1 MKNNYSRAILNFGH
15 TFGHA
20 LEAYY
25 KFGKKLTHGEAISIG
40 MMIAATI
47 SFKLNYLSLQDLNRI
62 KYHFKS
68 NNLPTNK
75 KIMYDNKIFKI
86 IKKDKKNIGNNLNFV
101 LLKKIGK
108 AFLTNKYSLKNI
120 KKIIN

>member
-1 MKNNYSRAILNFGH
+1 
-15 TFGHA
+15 
-20 LEAYY
+20 
-25 KFGKKLTHGEAISIG
+25 

-68 NNLPTNK
+68 NNLPINK
-75 KIMYDNKIFKI
+75 EIMYDNKIFKI